1 MRIILYKNKAER
13 IKVNKES
20 QLEQILVLEGNLR
33 DAQSITSPSIIVNA
47 ESINSIVDDDSIA
60 VECEG
65 VTEIVTSPTLVLD
78 CNYAYIEELNR
89 FYFIESI
96 ITVSATLFQ
105 LNMSVDVLMTYQNEI
120 KALNVYVDRNEYEF
134 DPDTY
139 DNEYVI
145 SEEQSISI
153 GEYQPT
159 TVFYNDDRGGNITYV
174 VTAMDFNAIS
184 RGS

>member
-13 IKVNKES
+13 IKVDKDDD
-20 QLEQILVLEGNLR
+20 LEQILVLDGNLR
-33 DAQSITSPSIIVNA
+33 DAQSITSPSIVVNA
-47 ESINSIVDDDSIA
+47 ESVNAIIDDDGIA
-60 VECEG
+60 VECDG
-65 VTEIVTSPTLVLD
+65 VTEIVAVPTLVLE

-120 KALNVYVDRNEYEF
+120 KALNVYVDRNEFEF
-134 DPDTY
+134 DPDTF

-145 SEEQSISI
+145 SEEQEISTSSVL
-153 GEYQPT
+153 P
-159 TVFYNDDRGGNITYV
+159 TVFNYTALSYV
-174 VTAMDFNAIS
+174 ASSMWFDKHD
-184 RGS
+184 